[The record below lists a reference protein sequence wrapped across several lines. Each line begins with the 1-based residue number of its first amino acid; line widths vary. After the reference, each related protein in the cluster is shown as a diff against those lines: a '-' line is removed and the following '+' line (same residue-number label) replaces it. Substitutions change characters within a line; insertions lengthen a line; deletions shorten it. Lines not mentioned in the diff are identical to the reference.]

1 MSSQLKLHVVLI
13 TFHMNIEEADI
24 GGIHSQTGYFR
35 GGQRMHQIFANV
47 IKFDVW
53 ISYLSIKYGFSCSA
67 STDVE

>member
-1 MSSQLKLHVVLI
+1 
-13 TFHMNIEEADI
+13 MNIEEADI